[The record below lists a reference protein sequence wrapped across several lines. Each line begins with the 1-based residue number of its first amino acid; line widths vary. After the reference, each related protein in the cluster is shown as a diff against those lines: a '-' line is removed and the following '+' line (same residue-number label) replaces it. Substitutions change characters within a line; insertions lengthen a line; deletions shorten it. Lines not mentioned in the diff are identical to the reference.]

1 MATATAAA
9 TSKKPLRKSK
19 SPRGISGFLAQLGVL
34 VAIVILWQGYYLWGI
49 GPNVLR
55 KSPAEVWKAFAGL
68 MADGTLQSNLWATM
82 QAVIIAL
89 VLAGIVGTT
98 IGLALA
104 LMPRLEHATAPVISG
119 LNSMPR
125 VALAPVFIIA
135 FGIGITAKVAL
146 AFSVV
151 VFVFLLNAR
160 AGVNSADPEI
170 LRLARTLGMS
180 KVQQFFK
187 VLLPVATPSIFAA
200 VRLGLIYSLLG
211 VVTSELITARDGLG
225 QLVAQYSAGFNMA
238 AVYAILIVLAVVAG
252 VLNALTGLAERWVLR
267 WQAPQND

>member
-1 MATATAAA
+1 MTMTDTRRANRRMSRPRTGRPVLRLLSQVGVLGLVLLAWQLYYISGAGSAA
-9 TSKKPLRKSK
+9 LNK
-19 SPRGISGFLAQLGVL
+19 SPGQ
-34 VAIVILWQGYYLWGI
+34 
-49 GPNVLR
+49 
-55 KSPAEVWKAFAGL
+55 VWTAFTAL
-68 MADGTLQSNLWATM
+68 MADGTLASNLWATM

-89 VLAGIVGTT
+89 LLAGVVGTT

-104 LMPRLEHATAPVISG
+104 LMPRVEAAVGPMISG

-160 AGVNSADPEI
+160 AGVNSADPDI
-170 LRLARTLGMS
+170 VRLARTMGLS
-180 KVQQFFK
+180 KTQQFFK
-187 VLLPVATPSIFAA
+187 VLLPIATPSIFAA

-252 VLNALTGLAERWVLR
+252 ILNSLTGLAEKWVLR
-267 WQAPQND
+267 WQAPQGD

>member
-1 MATATAAA
+1 M
-9 TSKKPLRKSK
+9 
-19 SPRGISGFLAQLGVL
+19 LALL
-34 VAIVILWQGYYLWGI
+34 LALWQLYFQSGAGSIAL
-49 GPNVLR
+49 N
-55 KSPAEVWKAFAGL
+55 KSPAQVWSAFTAL
-68 MADGTLQSNLWATM
+68 LADGTLSTNLWATM

-89 VLAGIVGTT
+89 LLAGVVGTT
-98 IGLALA
+98 IGLTLA
-104 LMPRLEHATAPVISG
+104 LMPRLEAALSPVISG

-160 AGVNSADPEI
+160 AGVNSADPDI
-170 LRLARTLGMS
+170 LRMARTMGLS
-180 KVQQFFK
+180 KPQQFFK
-187 VLLPVATPSIFAA
+187 VLLPIATPSIFAA

-225 QLVAQYSAGFNMA
+225 QLVAAYSAGFNMA

-252 VLNALTGLAERWVLR
+252 VLNALTGLAEKWVLR
-267 WQAPQND
+267 WQAPQGD

>member
-1 MATATAAA
+1 MATATVAAPA
-9 TSKKPLRKSK
+9 RGKAGAVLRR
-19 SPRGISGFLAQLGVL
+19 RGVALASQVAVL
-34 VAIVILWQGYYLWGI
+34 AGI
-49 GPNVLR
+49 GIVWQLIYEAEFGSAALR
-55 KSPAEVWKAFAGL
+55 KSPAQVWEAFRLLA
-68 MADGTLQSNLWATM
+68 ADGTLQTNLWATM
-82 QAVIIAL
+82 QAVVIAL
-89 VLAGIVGTT
+89 VLAGVVGTSL
-98 IGLALA
+98 GLFLALV
-104 LMPRLEHATAPVISG
+104 PRIEAAFNPLISG

-160 AGVNSADPEI
+160 AGVNSADPDV
-170 LRLARTLGMS
+170 LRLARTMGMS
-180 KVQQFFK
+180 KIDQFFK

-225 QLVAQYSAGFNMA
+225 QLVASFSAGFNMA
-238 AVYAILIVLAVVAG
+238 AVYAILIVLAIVAG
-252 VLNALTGLAERWVLR
+252 LLNGLTGAAERWILR
-267 WQAPQND
+267 WQAPDRD